1 MKRLYEHIA
10 GRVIC
15 RLLPA
20 LCLAVVAAG
29 CDVHEFPELP
39 QEAAFTLRLDF
50 DTELPLHKEVQY
62 AVRSAGAANAYDV
75 RHIVS
80 VHRLAADGS
89 YVRQAD
95 RLFVFTCD
103 DEAGL
108 NCSQELTLAEG
119 KYNFFVWTDYVHE
132 GTTADNYYATPD
144 FAEIILTSRTDHAG
158 CEEYRDAFRGSQQAA
173 VTVRKDGMRE
183 ASNVATVTMKR
194 PMAKFKFVSTDYGQ
208 FVEEALKARA
218 GTEGTESTDGTE
230 SGTRV
235 VDPADYRVVFRY
247 TGFMPCSYNMFTDRP
262 ADSWTGV
269 SFEGGLKTLGND
281 EVELGF
287 DYVFVNGSE
296 AGVSVAVEVYHK
308 DGELVASSPTINVP
322 LVRSK
327 LTVVKGSFLTS
338 VAEGGVGIDPD
349 FDDEYNIE
357 IK

>member
-1 MKRLYEHIA
+1 MKRLSGHITSHV
-10 GRVIC
+10 RC
-15 RLLPA
+15 KLLPA
-20 LCLAVVAAG
+20 LCLAVAAAG

-39 QEAAFTLRLDF
+39 QETRAAFTLRLDF
-50 DTELPLHKEVQY
+50 DTELLLHKEVQY

-95 RLFVFTCD
+95 TLVVFTCD

-108 NCSQELTLAEG
+108 NCSRELTLGEG
-119 KYNFFVWTDYVHE
+119 EYNFFVWTDYVHE
-132 GTTADNYYATPD
+132 GTTADNHYATPD
-144 FAEIILTSRTDHAG
+144 FAEIILNSRTDHAG
-158 CEEYRDAFRGSQQAA
+158 CDDYRDAFRGSQQAT
-173 VTVRKDGMRE
+173 VTAGKDGT
-183 ASNVATVTMKR
+183 SGTDNGATVTMKR

-218 GTEGTESTDGTE
+218 GTDGTE
-230 SGTRV
+230 GGTRG
-235 VDPADYRVVFRY
+235 VDPDDYRVVFRY

-269 SFEGGLKTLGND
+269 SFEGALKALDND

-296 AGVSVAVEVYHK
+296 SGVSVAVEVYHK
-308 DGELVASSPTINVP
+308 DGELVASSPTVNVP

-338 VAEGGVGIDPD
+338 VAEGGVGIDPG